1 MEKHA
6 YYVMPVHE
14 IRSGNSNAGSVSAKK
29 LQIPDGTEEHTS
41 KHQQ

>member
-1 MEKHA
+1 MSITLS
-6 YYVMPVHE
+6 VHE

-29 LQIPDGTEEHTS
+29 LQIPEGTGDHTS